1 MEVLIN
7 QATRCWRREVID
19 HCFNAIEAEVIKTI
33 PLSTHAQRDSL
44 VWPFTPNGQ
53 YTVNSGYRFLAK
65 ESNEF
70 QLPHQSVPH
79 PPVCWKKLWKL
90 NVPNKIKNFAWH
102 SCREALPTKAN
113 LCRRKIT
120 VDAICDRCKVRM
132 EDCSHALF
140 FCSSVQEVWTADQQ
154 WQWLSTLSGK
164 TAGEIFNH
172 ALEEDKDPSLLAY
185 TAWPLWNRRNKC
197 RTNEPQYP
205 LNQVMQFAKERRKE
219 FQTAQSTFPKQMHKK
234 HTRWKPP
241 EAGHFK
247 VNYDRAIFKE
257 QGKAGIGVV
266 IRNSDGAVLA
276 SLSQQIPLPT
286 TVAQV
291 EALAARRAAE
301 FSLEIGID
309 QVIIEGDSEVIYK
322 DLIDPG
328 PSLALHG
335 HLICDILQFANV
347 FSLCTFNTVGRTG
360 N

>member
-102 SCREALPTKAN
+102 SCREALLTKAN

-120 VDAICDRCKVRM
+120 VDAICDRCKVRT

-140 FCSSVQEVWTADQQ
+140 FCSSVQEVWAADQQ

-172 ALEEDKDPSLLAY
+172 ALEEDKDPSLLVY
-185 TAWPLWNRRNKC
+185 TAWTLWNHRNKC
-197 RTNEPQYP
+197 REPQYP
-205 LNQVMQFAKERRKE
+205 LNQVLQFAKDRRKE
-219 FQTAQSTFPKQMHKK
+219 FQIAQSTFSKQMHRK

-241 EAGHFK
+241 KAGQFK
-247 VNYDRAIFKE
+247 VNYDGAIFRE
-257 QGKAGIGVV
+257 QGRAGIGVV

-291 EALAARRAAE
+291 EALAARRAA
-301 FSLEIGID
+301 
-309 QVIIEGDSEVIYK
+309 
-322 DLIDPG
+322 
-328 PSLALHG
+328 
-335 HLICDILQFANV
+335 
-347 FSLCTFNTVGRTG
+347 
-360 N
+360 

>member
-1 MEVLIN
+1 MIS
-7 QATRCWRREVID
+7 ARCE
-19 HCFNAIEAEVIKTI
+19 
-33 PLSTHAQRDSL
+33 
-44 VWPFTPNGQ
+44 
-53 YTVNSGYRFLAK
+53 
-65 ESNEF
+65 
-70 QLPHQSVPH
+70 
-79 PPVCWKKLWKL
+79 
-90 NVPNKIKNFAWH
+90 
-102 SCREALPTKAN
+102 
-113 LCRRKIT
+113 RKI
-120 VDAICDRCKVRM
+120 
-132 EDCSHALF
+132 ALMLYF
-140 FCSSVQEVWTADQQ
+140 FYSNVQEVWAADQQ

-185 TAWPLWNRRNKC
+185 TAWTLLNRRNKC

-205 LNQVMQFAKERRKE
+205 LNQVMQLVKERRKE
-219 FQTAQSTFPKQMHKK
+219 FQIAQSTFPKQMHRK

-241 EAGHFK
+241 EAGQFK
-247 VNYDRAIFKE
+247 VNYDGAIFRE
-257 QGKAGIGVV
+257 QGRAGIGVV

-291 EALAARRAAE
+291 EALAARRATE

>member
-1 MEVLIN
+1 M
-7 QATRCWRREVID
+7 
-19 HCFNAIEAEVIKTI
+19 
-33 PLSTHAQRDSL
+33 
-44 VWPFTPNGQ
+44 
-53 YTVNSGYRFLAK
+53 
-65 ESNEF
+65 
-70 QLPHQSVPH
+70 
-79 PPVCWKKLWKL
+79 
-90 NVPNKIKNFAWH
+90 NVPNKIKNFVWR
-102 SCREALPTKAN
+102 SCKEALPTKAN
-113 LCRRKIT
+113 LYRQKIT
-120 VDAICDRCKVRM
+120 VDAICDRCKVRT

-140 FCSSVQEVWTADQQ
+140 FCSNVQEVWAADQQ

-172 ALEEDKDPSLLAY
+172 ALEEDKDPSLLVY
-185 TAWPLWNRRNKC
+185 TAWTLWNHRNKC
-197 RTNEPQYP
+197 REPQYP
-205 LNQVMQFAKERRKE
+205 LNQVLQFAKDRRKE
-219 FQTAQSTFPKQMHKK
+219 FQTAQSTFPKQMHRK

-241 EAGHFK
+241 EAGQFK
-247 VNYDRAIFKE
+247 VNYDGAVFRE
-257 QGKAGIGVV
+257 QGRAGIGVV

-276 SLSQQIPLPT
+276 FLSQQIPLPT

-291 EALAARRAAE
+291 EALVARRATE
-301 FSLEIGID
+301 FALEIGID